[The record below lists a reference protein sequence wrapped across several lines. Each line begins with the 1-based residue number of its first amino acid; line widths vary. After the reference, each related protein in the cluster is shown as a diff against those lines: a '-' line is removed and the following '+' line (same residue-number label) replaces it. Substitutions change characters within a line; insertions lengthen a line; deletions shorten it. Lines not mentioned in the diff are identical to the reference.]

1 MIQRPTAANLLNGNL
16 QFASVTDT
24 WSNAE
29 LHDSTALLPQR
40 NIPRIKRIKKEIKA
54 YKAQTAT
61 GAARPPPKSYAEK
74 IGSLESCDDV
84 LSLAVNSS
92 NVSAAFVNFEAMEVR
107 SNGDAVH
114 PHFSCKIRA
123 WLLQC
128 RLLCMDGFTY
138 LLVGEITRT

>member
-1 MIQRPTAANLLNGNL
+1 MIQRPTVANLLNGNL

-61 GAARPPPKSYAEK
+61 GAARPPS
-74 IGSLESCDDV
+74 
-84 LSLAVNSS
+84 
-92 NVSAAFVNFEAMEVR
+92 
-107 SNGDAVH
+107 
-114 PHFSCKIRA
+114 
-123 WLLQC
+123 
-128 RLLCMDGFTY
+128 
-138 LLVGEITRT
+138 